1 MPNNRYTRQ
10 LALPEMSP
18 EKQEKLARSK
28 ILIVGAGG
36 LGSAALPYLVGAGIG
51 YIVIADND
59 RVDISN
65 LHRQTMYRTDQE
77 GRVKSTLAGA
87 FLQEINP
94 QINIYTIDQHINAD
108 NAVKLIERHSPD
120 LLLDGSDNFETK
132 SLLNDVSIELR
143 IPFICASISQ
153 FEGQIGSF
161 KGYKSDKPCYRC
173 VFPEF
178 PETSEVIGPLG
189 TCAGVIG
196 TLQAHITL
204 CRLLDI
210 ELGHNE
216 EHPFTRIDLKTLEIK
231 HYNVNKDTKCPCCG
245 AIKELDKN

>member
-1 MPNNRYTRQ
+1 MPNKRYDRQ
-10 LALPEMSP
+10 LALPEVTP
-18 EKQEKLARSK
+18 EKQEALAGSKL
-28 ILIVGAGG
+28 LIVGAGG
-36 LGSAALPYLVGAGIG
+36 LGSAALPYLVGAGVGHI
-51 YIVIADND
+51 IIADDD

-65 LHRQTMYRTDQE
+65 LHRQTIYRTDQE
-77 GRVKSTLAGA
+77 GRVKSTLCGA
-87 FLQEINP
+87 YLQELNP
-94 QINIYTIDQHINAD
+94 NVTIYTIDQRMNPD
-108 NAVKLIERHSPD
+108 NAAEIIATHNPD

-132 SLLNDVSIELR
+132 SLLNDVSIELQ
-143 IPFICASISQ
+143 IPFICGSISE

-161 KGYKSDKPCYRC
+161 EGYKADKPCYRC
-173 VFPEF
+173 VFPEL
-178 PETSEVIGPLG
+178 PETGEVIGPLG

-245 AIKELDKN
+245 AIKE